1 MKDKLNA
8 DYLGGYGFAPETVID
23 VGVLKGTPFLYDCFP
38 DAKFVLIDPLEES
51 RQAVEATYGGRLD
64 FDFHVCGASEQAG
77 AFTLRVPRG
86 GLAKS
91 STARRAKQSAEVEER
106 QIDTRPLD
114 DICAGYSG
122 PFGLKIDTEGHELS
136 VLRGARNVLKDCEFV
151 IAEVS
156 IKRRFE
162 NGYRFSDVIG
172 FMAAEGFEA
181 HSFLSGFTRSP
192 RMSDVLFVK
201 WNSPRFEMG
210 KTR

>member
-8 DYLGGYGFAPETVID
+8 DYLGGYGFAPRTVVD
-23 VGVLKGTPFLYDCFP
+23 VGVLNGTPFLYDCFP
-38 DAKFVLIDPLEES
+38 DAKFVLVDPLEES
-51 RQAVEATYGGRLD
+51 RQAVEAAYGARLN
-64 FDFHVCGASEQAG
+64 FDFHLCGASERPG

-86 GLAKS
+86 GLAKA
-91 STARRAKQSAEVEER
+91 STARRARLTADVSER
-106 QIDTRPLD
+106 EIVTRPLD
-114 DICAGYSG
+114 DICAGYHG

-136 VLRGARNVLKDCEFV
+136 VLRGARNLLRECEFV

-162 NGYRFSDVIG
+162 NGYRFSEVIG
-172 FMAAEGFEA
+172 FMAGEGFEV

-201 WNSPRFEMG
+201 WDSPRFEMG
-210 KTR
+210 KSR